1 MAGDWIKFEN
11 ATPDKPEIYAIA
23 EELGIDP
30 DAVVGKL
37 LRFWTWADQQAVS
50 GNALNVTKNVIDRIT
65 YAPGFADAL
74 LKVDWLQVRSGSLAI
89 PHFDRHNG
97 QSAKKRAA
105 SNRRVAEHRQRGNA
119 GSVTNVTPEAL
130 PKALPEK
137 RREDSKERERA
148 GAKSPPGTPD
158 LAEQAQAVVAAYPR
172 KEKVADA
179 LAIVL
184 GQLRAG
190 DSFEAMLS
198 GTKAAAAII
207 RTLPSGA
214 SNRYVPGAE
223 AFFRAKRWA
232 DDPETLR
239 RQGDTKSGSKP
250 MSDEEADALLG
261 GRAVNTD

>member
-1 MAGDWIKFEN
+1 MAGDWIKVEH
-11 ATPDKPEIYAIA
+11 ALPDKPEVMEMAA
-23 EELGIDP
+23 MLGIDS

-37 LRFWTWADQQAVS
+37 IRVWTWFDNHTED
-50 GNALNVTKNVIDRIT
+50 GNAPVTVR
-65 YAPGFADAL
+65 AL
-74 LKVDWLQVRSGSLAI
+74 LDRYAGVTGFVASMLQVGWIRENDGMLSVTR
-89 PHFDRHNG
+89 FERHNG
-97 QSAKKRAA
+97 QTAKNRANT
-105 SNRRVAEHRQRGNA
+105 NRRVAKSRKCNGA
-119 GSVTNVTPEAL
+119 SVTSVTPAPL
-130 PKALPEK
+130 QKPLPEK

-148 GAKSPPGTPD
+148 GEKSPPGTPD

-190 DSFEAMLS
+190 DSFEAMLA

-250 MSDEEADALLG
+250 MSDEEALAQLG

>member
-1 MAGDWIKFEN
+1 MAGDWIKVEH
-11 ATPDKPEIYAIA
+11 ALPDKPEVMEMAA
-23 EELGIDP
+23 MLGIDS

-37 LRFWTWADQQAVS
+37 IRVWTWFDNHTED
-50 GNALNVTKNVIDRIT
+50 GNAPVTVR
-65 YAPGFADAL
+65 AL
-74 LKVDWLQVRSGSLAI
+74 LDRYAGVTGFVASMLQVGWIRENDGMLSVTR
-89 PHFDRHNG
+89 FERHNG
-97 QSAKKRAA
+97 QTAKNRANT
-105 SNRRVAEHRQRGNA
+105 NRRVAKSRKCNGA
-119 GSVTNVTPEAL
+119 SVTSVTPPPL
-130 PKALPEK
+130 QKPLPEK

-190 DSFEAMLS
+190 DNFEAMLA

-250 MSDEEADALLG
+250 MSDEEALAQLG